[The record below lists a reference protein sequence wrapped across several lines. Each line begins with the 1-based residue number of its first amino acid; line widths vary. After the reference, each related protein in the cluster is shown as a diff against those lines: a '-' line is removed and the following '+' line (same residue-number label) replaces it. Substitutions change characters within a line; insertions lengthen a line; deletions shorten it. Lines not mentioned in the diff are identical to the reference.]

1 MERAM
6 PFDEDVSVQYGLDE
20 YPLEDSLDVLGGA
33 RVGQSKVRILR
44 LVTTPVEGCELLRR
58 LRNDPQTSDI
68 PVIILTR

>member
-1 MERAM
+1 MERAL
-6 PFDEDVSVQYGLDE
+6 PLDEDVSVQYGLEE
-20 YPLEDSLDVLGGA
+20 YLLEDSLGVLGSV

-44 LVTTPVEGCELLRR
+44 LVATPLEGRELLKK